1 MSSLTTAE
9 LARIAQDFAN
19 RYESGYIGVG
29 DGITA
34 FDPDTQTDLTGTN
47 KARAAITSYNISG
60 SQVTFFATFATTI
73 ANFEW
78 LEAGL
83 FEASSGGGMAVRQV
97 IDSPGT
103 KPASQEWVYAL
114 LVEIDPAA

>member
-29 DGITA
+29 DGIDE
-34 FDPDTQTDLTGTN
+34 FDPAQTDLQGTN

-103 KPASQEWVYAL
+103 KPASQEWIYGL

>member
-9 LARIAQDFAN
+9 LGRIAADFAA

-34 FDPDTQTDLTGTN
+34 FDPAQTDLAGTN
-47 KARAAITSYNISG
+47 KARRPVSSYEVAG
-60 SQVTFFATFATTI
+60 SLVTFYATFPTTV

-83 FEASSGGGMAVRQV
+83 FESSTGGGMAVRQV

-103 KPASQEWVYAL
+103 KPASQEWTYAFQ
-114 LVEIDPAA
+114 VELDPSA

>member
-9 LARIAQDFAN
+9 LARIAQDFAA
-19 RYESGYIGVG
+19 RYELGYIGVG
-29 DGITA
+29 DGITP

-47 KARAAITSYNISG
+47 KARAVITSYNISG
-60 SQVTFFATFATTI
+60 SLVTFYATFVNAV

-83 FEASSGGGMAVRQV
+83 FDSSVGGGMAVRQV

-103 KPASQEWVYAL
+103 KPASQEWTYAL
-114 LVEIDPAA
+114 QVELDPSA

>member
-9 LARIAQDFAN
+9 LARIAQNFAD
-19 RYESGYIGVG
+19 RYAAGYIGVG
-29 DGITA
+29 DGITP
-34 FDPDTQTDLTGTN
+34 FDPDTQTDLQGTN
-47 KARAAITSYNISG
+47 SARAQITSYTISG
-60 SQVTFFATFATTI
+60 SLVTFYCLFDNGE

-83 FEASSGGGMAVRQV
+83 FADSSGGAMAVRQV

-103 KPASQEWVYAL
+103 KTSAQKWGYNLKVNVAPPA
-114 LVEIDPAA
+114 

>member
-9 LARIAQDFAN
+9 IARIAQDFAA
-19 RYESGYIGVG
+19 RHESGYIGVG

-34 FDPDTQTDLTGTN
+34 FDPAQTDLAGTN
-47 KARAAITSYNISG
+47 KARRPIDSVQIAG
-60 SQVTFFATFATTI
+60 SLVTFRATFPNAV

-83 FEASSGGGMAVRQV
+83 FESVSGGGMAVRQV

-103 KPASQEWVYAL
+103 KSASQEWTYNL
-114 LVEIDPAA
+114 KVELDPSA

>member
-9 LARIAQDFAN
+9 IARIAEDFAG
-19 RYESGYIGVG
+19 RYESGYVGVG
-29 DGITA
+29 DGTTA
-34 FDPDTQTDLTGTN
+34 FSADQSDLQGTN
-47 KARAAITSYNISG
+47 KARAAITSVTVSG
-60 SQVTFFATFATTI
+60 SLVTFRAEFANGV

-103 KPASQEWVYAL
+103 KTSAQSWSYDLQ
-114 LVEIDPAA
+114 VELDPDA

>member
-9 LARIAQDFAN
+9 LARIAQDFAA

-34 FDPDTQTDLTGTN
+34 FDPAQTDLQGTN
-47 KARAAITSYNISG
+47 KARAVITSYNISG
-60 SQVTFFATFATTI
+60 SLVTFYATFSTAV

-83 FEASSGGGMAVRQV
+83 FDSSTGGGMAVRQV

-103 KPASQEWVYAL
+103 KPASQEWTYAFQ
-114 LVEIDPAA
+114 VELDPAA

>member
-9 LARIAQDFAN
+9 LGRIAADFAA

-34 FDPDTQTDLTGTN
+34 FDPDTQTDLQGTN
-47 KARAAITSYNISG
+47 KARAVITSYNISG
-60 SQVTFFATFATTI
+60 SLVTFYATFSTVV

-83 FEASSGGGMAVRQV
+83 FESSTGGGMAVRQV

-103 KPASQEWVYAL
+103 KPASQEWTYAL
-114 LVEIDPAA
+114 QVELDPAA

>member
-9 LARIAQDFAN
+9 ISRIAQDFAA

-29 DGITA
+29 DGITE
-34 FDPDTQTDLTGTN
+34 FDPDTQSDLTGTN
-47 KARAAITSYNISG
+47 KARRPITSYEVAG
-60 SQVTFFATFATTI
+60 SLVTFYATFPTTV

-83 FEASSGGGMAVRQV
+83 FESSTGGGMAVRQV

-103 KPASQEWVYAL
+103 KPASQEWTYAL
-114 LVEIDPAA
+114 QVEIDPSA

>member
-9 LARIAQDFAN
+9 LGRIAADFAA

-29 DGITA
+29 DGIDA
-34 FDPDTQTDLTGTN
+34 FDPAQTDLQGTN
-47 KARAAITSYNISG
+47 KARRAVTSYNISG
-60 SQVTFFATFATTI
+60 SLVTFYATFPNASG
-73 ANFEW
+73 NFEW

-83 FEASSGGGMAVRQV
+83 FESSVGGGMAVRQV

-103 KPASQEWVYAL
+103 KPESQEWTYAL
-114 LVEIDPAA
+114 QVELDPSA